1 MPVTTPP
8 EPLWLARVPRARRA
22 AFPALRG
29 EVRAEVA
36 VVGGGAAGCFASYVL
51 ANAGCRVVLLEA
63 DRVGQGAT
71 ARADGV
77 LVPGPGPGFR
87 DLWDRFGLRAAR
99 HVWETSRRATL
110 DLMALLRRL
119 RILCELAP
127 ADYLDLGLTDASRA
141 RLDRDYQAL
150 REAGL
155 EASWLGPSR
164 VRSSTGLLSAGEA
177 LKLAGGGCLDPYRAS
192 LGVLRQAVRL
202 GTAVYER
209 SPVRRIR
216 GARRGV
222 EVATAS
228 GTVHAERVVVTS
240 GLPAPG
246 FTALARHLRRTDECV
261 VALAPLSAPH
271 RRLFGASHGAVAD
284 AELSTRW
291 HFARDGHLIVRKAL
305 GAPLPDRTRDALL
318 PAHAA
323 QVMYELSLRYHGI
336 SGLQPARRWLVR
348 STTAGDGIVVA
359 GPHRNYPRHLFA
371 TGLGHGGLGAAYLAA
386 RVLARAHLGA
396 PEKGDE
402 LFGFIR

>member
-1 MPVTTPP
+1 MPVTTSP
-8 EPLWLARVPRARRA
+8 EPLWLARVPRAKRPV
-22 AFPALRG
+22 FPVLRG

-36 VVGGGAAGCFASYVL
+36 VIGGGAAGCFAAYTL
-51 ANAGCRVVLLEA
+51 ANAGCLVVLLEA

-99 HVWETSRRATL
+99 HVWESSRRTTL

-119 RILCELAP
+119 RVRCELAP

-155 EASWLGPSR
+155 EASWLGPPR
-164 VRSSTGLLSAGEA
+164 VRAATGLLAGGEA
-177 LKLAGGGCLDPYRAS
+177 LKLTGGGCLDPYRAS
-192 LGVLRQAVRL
+192 LGVLQHAARL
-202 GTAVYER
+202 GTAVFER
-209 SPVRRIR
+209 SPVQRIR
-216 GARRGV
+216 SARRGV
-222 EVATAS
+222 EIVTAS

-271 RRLFGASHGAVAD
+271 RRLFGASRDVVAD
-284 AELSTRW
+284 AGHATRW
-291 HFARDGHLIVRKAL
+291 HFTRDGHLVVRKAL
-305 GAPLPDRTRDALL
+305 GMPLPDRTRDTLL

-323 QVMYELSLRYHGI
+323 QVMYELSLRVHGI

-348 STTAGDGIVVA
+348 SATAGDGIVVA

-386 RVLARAHLGA
+386 RVLARAHFGT